1 MKREILSVLG
11 VLIAVILS
19 TAALA
24 ACEKAPAGADGGG
37 EPSMSESA
45 AESSGESG
53 AQSESEPEESFDYTG
68 WQDFSYEMEAVTCEI
83 APVEGKPTFGGTSP
97 VYPATVNFRLPADFK
112 ILQDVYG
119 LEFHSSVKFDFI
131 PMDFYITENDDLEI
145 VRNIIS
151 DSNENVISFPG
162 VYIIPDDFSE
172 PWYDYPVVKE
182 SRGDPDWMCRYHYY
196 VYAEIDGGIFYVA
209 VNEYGAFDE
218 NYDMSNAIAF
228 IRQVIETVS
237 VTVDY
242 DSQS

>member
-1 MKREILSVLG
+1 MKRKILSVLS
-11 VLIAVILS
+11 VLMAVLLS
-19 TAALA
+19 TAGLSG
-24 ACEKAPAGADGGG
+24 CNKTPAG
-37 EPSMSESA
+37 
-45 AESSGESG
+45 AESSGGSGESVEESS
-53 AQSESEPEESFDYTG
+53 AESESEPEESFDYTG

-83 APVEGKPTFGGTSP
+83 APVEEKPTFGGTSP

>member
-1 MKREILSVLG
+1 MKRKILSVLA
-11 VLIAVILS
+11 VFIAVII
-19 TAALA
+19 TATALT
-24 ACEKAPAGADGGG
+24 ACNKTPAG
-37 EPSMSESA
+37 
-45 AESSGESG
+45 AESSGGSGESVEESS
-53 AQSESEPEESFDYTG
+53 AESESEPEESFDYTG

-83 APVEGKPTFGGTSP
+83 APVEEKPTFGGTSP

-131 PMDFYITENDDLEI
+131 PMDFYITENDDLES